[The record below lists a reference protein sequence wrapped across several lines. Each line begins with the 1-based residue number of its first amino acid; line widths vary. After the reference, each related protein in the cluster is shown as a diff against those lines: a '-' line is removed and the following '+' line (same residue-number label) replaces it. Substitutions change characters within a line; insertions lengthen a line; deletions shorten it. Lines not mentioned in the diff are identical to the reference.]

1 MDKLKNYILANFKF
15 VLTIVIVIGIQT
27 VLNFIPPSLIRNIT
41 SSIERNKTVFSIK
54 TQFIIIILVVLSVY
68 LLKLLLNYLNLRFS
82 LYFKTNNSK
91 NLYNSLFKMDFGS
104 IQKLEP
110 SYFVSRIKGTVDNI
124 FKLIGSNIS
133 KVIISSLT
141 LIISILLIIK
151 INTLIAFLF
160 LLLLFVHYFS
170 YKKLNKK
177 LERES
182 ITLQEISAQNFK
194 NTINVIQNIQL
205 IKQIN
210 NNEEFAN
217 IIGNYIKKIEKKNF
231 QVNLFASNI
240 SAVID
245 LILNVFKITILLL
258 SIYFYMINNITF
270 ADILFISMISN
281 IYFQALTDLTR
292 INLSLRDVRASLNFV
307 KKEMLENEEG
317 DSGKLTLKSIKAIEF
332 KIKKFCYKDNI
343 VLKDIYFNIEG
354 NQTLGIAGYSGS
366 GKSTLTKLLI
376 RLYSVNGIYINS
388 LPINEYTLSSLRN
401 KIYIVNQ
408 DNLLFPGSIEE
419 NIVIGLENYKRSRLE
434 EIKSMK
440 FLSFINS
447 LPEKYNTYVKEKGD
461 NLSGGQKQKIAI
473 ARMIMHNSEVIIFDE
488 ATSALDSKSESEI
501 FEEIN
506 PYLTNKIIIKIS
518 HRLSSLKEADKLL
531 IINNGIIEAIGN
543 HEELVKRREY
553 NNLFHNQ
560 IIINE

>member
-182 ITLQEISAQNFK
+182 ITLQKKYSNVPWHVMVSMRNRLIHGYFDIDLDIVWKTTQNDIPK
-194 NTINVIQNIQL
+194 LTKTL
-205 IKQIN
+205 
-210 NNEEFAN
+210 
-217 IIGNYIKKIEKKNF
+217 KKI
-231 QVNLFASNI
+231 I
-240 SAVID
+240 
-245 LILNVFKITILLL
+245 
-258 SIYFYMINNITF
+258 
-270 ADILFISMISN
+270 
-281 IYFQALTDLTR
+281 R
-292 INLSLRDVRASLNFV
+292 
-307 KKEMLENEEG
+307 EE
-317 DSGKLTLKSIKAIEF
+317 E
-332 KIKKFCYKDNI
+332 
-343 VLKDIYFNIEG
+343 
-354 NQTLGIAGYSGS
+354 
-366 GKSTLTKLLI
+366 
-376 RLYSVNGIYINS
+376 
-388 LPINEYTLSSLRN
+388 
-401 KIYIVNQ
+401 
-408 DNLLFPGSIEE
+408 
-419 NIVIGLENYKRSRLE
+419 
-434 EIKSMK
+434 
-440 FLSFINS
+440 
-447 LPEKYNTYVKEKGD
+447 
-461 NLSGGQKQKIAI
+461 
-473 ARMIMHNSEVIIFDE
+473 
-488 ATSALDSKSESEI
+488 
-501 FEEIN
+501 
-506 PYLTNKIIIKIS
+506 
-518 HRLSSLKEADKLL
+518 
-531 IINNGIIEAIGN
+531 
-543 HEELVKRREY
+543 
-553 NNLFHNQ
+553 
-560 IIINE
+560 